1 VKKSFTSTITLIC
14 ALGSTTSIAEVKA
27 PAAFT
32 ANCLVCH
39 APDTELVGPSLIEIA
54 KLYPEK
60 KSKDFIAWCIKPG
73 RKRPD
78 MPVMPAQAHIPKEQ
92 LKEIHAYIVATSSG
106 KSARVKQKEDLF
118 KKSPSSNK
126 RPRITRTFLPK
137 TGPASMLIALPTA
150 SKHNFI
156 WDTDLCE
163 LRYISTGEIDNFPYL
178 KSNGNS
184 LAKPGKT
191 ILTSSPLF
199 DSSSKKQFK
208 GYSID
213 PGGFPTLNYTIDG
226 VSYTESYTAIS
237 DIVTRTIKSSV
248 DTTQLAAPK
257 GNNKLEISTKNSNK
271 TFTIIYKPL

>member
-1 VKKSFTSTITLIC
+1 VSKFISIVTLAC
-14 ALGSTTSIAEVKA
+14 ALGIAPSIAEVKAAVKA

-39 APDTELVGPSLIEIA
+39 APDTEVVGPSLIEIA

-106 KSARVKQKEDLF
+106 KSARVKHKEDLF
-118 KKSPSSNK
+118 KNSPSASK
-126 RPRITRTFLPK
+126 RPRITRTFLPN
-137 TGPASMLIALPTA
+137 TGPASMVIALPTS

-156 WDTDLCE
+156 WDTDQCE
-163 LRYISTGEIDNFPYL
+163 LRY
-178 KSNGNS
+178 
-184 LAKPGKT
+184 KT
-191 ILTSSPLF
+191 ILTSPPLF
-199 DSSSKKQFK
+199 NSSSKKQFK

-213 PGGFPTLNYTIDG
+213 TDGFPTLSYTVDG
-226 VSYTESYTAIS
+226 ISYTESYTVIN
-237 DIVTRTIKSSV
+237 DMVNRTISSSASLPEH
-248 DTTQLAAPK
+248 TKIT
-257 GNNKLEISTKNSNK
+257 GNNKLEISIKISNNK
-271 TFTIIYKPL
+271 LIITYTPT

>member
-1 VKKSFTSTITLIC
+1 VSKFISIVTLAC
-14 ALGSTTSIAEVKA
+14 ALGIAPLIAEVKA

-39 APDTELVGPSLIEIA
+39 APDTEVVGPSLIEIA

-106 KSARVKQKEDLF
+106 KSARVKHKEDLF
-118 KKSPSSNK
+118 KNSPSASK
-126 RPRITRTFLPK
+126 RPRITRTFLPN
-137 TGPASMLIALPTA
+137 TGPASMVIALPTS

-156 WDTDLCE
+156 WDTDQCE
-163 LRYISTGEIDNFPYL
+163 LRYISTGKIDNFPYL

-184 LAKPGKT
+184 LAKEGKT
-191 ILTSSPLF
+191 ILTSPPLF
-199 DSSSKKQFK
+199 NSSSKKQFK

-213 PGGFPTLNYTIDG
+213 TDGFPTLSYTVDG
-226 VSYTESYTAIS
+226 ISYTESYTVIN
-237 DIVTRTIKSSV
+237 DMVNRTISSSASLPEH
-248 DTTQLAAPK
+248 TKIT
-257 GNNKLEISTKNSNK
+257 GNNKLEISIKTSNNK
-271 TFTIIYKPL
+271 LIITYTPT